1 MALLEQASMY
11 IHLDPR
17 AESVRVPSS
26 FKNQPQLV
34 LQVGLNMAVAIPDLH
49 VDEQGLSCTLSFNR
63 TPFFCMIPW
72 PAVFAL
78 VGENGQAMVWAE
90 DVPAEVA
97 AQAQAQ
103 KAPEKPRHHLRSVG
117 ESPSAP
123 ELAAK
128 AEPAPAAEKKAATK
142 AGSKAASK
150 AGSAKAEAKGALKA
164 GSKPKVEAKSAT
176 PKAAKTG
183 TESCEQGV
191 QEPGGGC
198 TREKAGSVA
207 RAQAGTRARSPNR
220 VSQKACRETRGR
232 ANRHRNGQAEARATA
247 LPAGG
252 EIALRP
258 VVQRLSRSRCPRRL
272 GSYRFHRHPRRPL
285 NPAGTATYPCW
296 IRSESRPRSH

>member
-1 MALLEQASMY
+1 MAPTARLPPKKDVALALLEQASMY

-17 AESVRVPSS
+17 ADAVQVPVS

-103 KAPEKPRHHLRSVG
+103 KAPEKPRPHLRSVG
-117 ESPSAP
+117 ESSSAP

-150 AGSAKAEAKGALKA
+150 TGSGKAEAKGALKS

-183 TESCEQGV
+183 T
-191 QEPGGGC
+191 
-198 TREKAGSVA
+198 KAASKVSK
-207 RAQAGTRARSPNR
+207 SP
-220 VSQKACRETRGR
+220 
-232 ANRHRNGQAEARATA
+232 AEAAHEKK
-247 LPAGG
+247 PA
-252 EIALRP
+252 ASP
-258 VVQRLSRSRCPRRL
+258 VPK
-272 GSYRFHRHPRRPL
+272 PE
-285 NPAGTATYPCW
+285 PAAARQTVSAKKPAAKPEAARTATEMGKPKRELPPYL
-296 IRSESRPRSH
+296 RVVK